1 MKTTIYF
8 VRHGQSKANLRKKV
22 AGIYDLGLTKT
33 GLKQG
38 KAVAKYF
45 KNKRVD
51 AIYSSHLPRAETT
64 AMFTAKQKGLALNI
78 DKNLMEFNFGSFYE
92 GMVDV
97 KAFRHNPQLFRDL
110 VSNDKFMNCVFPDG
124 GETALECCERMYK
137 AFVEI
142 SAKHRGQSV
151 VVVGHS
157 CALRFFL
164 AYVKNGYKLQG
175 TIAKK
180 PANNA
185 SITTFEVEGNEV
197 RVISEGYTAHLKD
210 VTI

>member
-8 VRHGQSKANLRKKV
+8 VRHGQSMANLRKRV
-22 AGIYDLGLTKT
+22 AGTFDLGLTKT

-45 KNKRVD
+45 KNKKID
-51 AIYSSHLPRAETT
+51 AVYSSHLPRAETT

-78 DKNLMEFNFGSFYE
+78 EKDLMEFNFGSFYE

-97 KAFRHNPQLFRDL
+97 KAFRHDPQLFRKL
-110 VSNDKFMNCVFPDG
+110 LHSTEFVNCVFPED
-124 GETALECCERMYK
+124 GETVLGCCERMYK
-137 AFVEI
+137 AI
-142 SAKHRGQSV
+142 RSIGAKHSGQTV

-164 AYVKNGYKLQG
+164 AYVKNGYSLDG
-175 TIAKK
+175 AKTNS
-180 PANNA
+180 PTNNA
-185 SITTFEVEGNEV
+185 SITTLEVEGDEV
-197 RVISEGYTAHLKD
+197 KIVEVGYVGHLKD